1 MRDLIVPVL
10 AVLAMGALVYAI
22 IGDAACQAPVVPPD
36 AAPPPVDAAP
46 PPPDVLH
53 VLDARPIDA
62 QPTELT
68 AEIIERRGFIGV
80 PAEWVDTLMDG
91 RPGWTRDPRTPAP
104 TFVNEAGVR
113 VSFKIRG
120 GRVQS
125 VGAELPETAL
135 SADIKALGDF
145 VVGNRGAV
153 PLHIEPGAGETVKT
167 RGSFEDAD
175 GRLWYYRVEMPQ
187 GREPPF
193 TAETV
198 EFAAEP
204 FPGQLPG
211 LDPPPPVVGVN
222 EPTPDPTLEP
232 LGEPAVPAQPPP
244 ESDVPGDPPPQP

>member
-22 IGDAACQAPVVPPD
+22 IGDAACQAPIVLPD
-36 AAPPPVDAAP
+36 AAPPPVDAEP

-62 QPTELT
+62 EPTELT
-68 AEIIERRGFIGV
+68 AEIIERRGFIGI
-80 PAEWVDTLMDG
+80 PAHWVDTLMDD

-104 TFVNEAGVR
+104 TFVDDRGVR

-125 VGAELPETAL
+125 VGAELPESSL
-135 SADIKALGDF
+135 SAEIKALSGF
-145 VVGNRGAV
+145 VVGNRDAV
-153 PLHIEPGAGETVKT
+153 PLHIEVYGDEPVKT
-167 RGSFEDAD
+167 RGSFEDAA
-175 GRLWYYRVEMPQ
+175 GRLWYYRLEMPQ
-187 GREPPF
+187 GREPPY
-193 TAETV
+193 TAETI

-204 FPGQLPG
+204 FPGQPPG
-211 LDPPPPVVGVN
+211 LDPPAVGIDEAV
-222 EPTPDPTLEP
+222 PQP

-244 ESDVPGDPPPQP
+244 ESDVVPNEP